1 MFDTVSYP
9 ISIYVCIYN
18 VHSVTNELLKKGKK
32 KLVNLKKCK
41 TLPDVSRKEDLD
53 IHLKKF

>member
-1 MFDTVSYP
+1 MYILSLMK
-9 ISIYVCIYN
+9 C
-18 VHSVTNELLKKGKK
+18 KKKVKK
-32 KLVNLKKCK
+32 KLVNLKKYK